1 MRIFFAGTPKNAADS
16 LLALHQAGLDIV
28 GVLTREDAPVGRK
41 HITTASPVAIQAT
54 ELGIE
59 IIKSNQFDESTIAR
73 ISEFK
78 ADLGVV
84 IAFGAFVNA
93 SGLELF
99 PKGWVNVHYSLLPKY
114 RGAAPVQHAILNRE
128 EFTGVSIFQLDEGMD
143 SGPLLCS
150 VPTRIEPGENS
161 ARLLDR
167 LTDLGISALLETIP
181 AISAGIAKYERQT
194 KEGISLAPKISR
206 RDARMNWSN
215 SASALEAF
223 SNAMNPEPM
232 AWTALGEDVLRII
245 SAREYRGS
253 FSEISERQVKRVD
266 ESIVVGCRDSM
277 LELLTVQPAGKNVM
291 PARDWY
297 NGQKDKGTLAFSE

>member
-16 LLALHQAGLDIV
+16 LLSLHQAGLDIV
-28 GVLTREDAPVGRK
+28 GVLTRKDAPVGRK
-41 HITTASPVAIQAT
+41 QIMTASPVAVQAT
-54 ELGIE
+54 ELGIQ
-59 IIKSNQFDESTIAR
+59 IIKSNHFDESTIAR
-73 ISEFK
+73 ISEFR

-93 SGLELF
+93 SGLNLF
-99 PKGWVNVHYSLLPKY
+99 PKGWINVHYSLLPKY

-143 SGPLLCS
+143 TGPLLCS

-161 ARLLDR
+161 GRLLDR

-181 AISAGIAKYERQT
+181 AISAGIAKFERQPM
-194 KEGISLAPKISR
+194 EGISLAPKISR
-206 RDARMNWSN
+206 KDARINWAT
-215 SASALEAF
+215 SAKALEAF
-223 SNAMNPEPM
+223 INAMNPEPM
-232 AWTALGEDVLRII
+232 AWAASGEEVLRIF
-245 SAREYRGS
+245 SAREHRAS
-253 FSEISERQVKRVD
+253 SIEISERQVQMVD
-266 ESIVVGCRDSM
+266 QSIVVGCRDSI

-297 NGQKDKGTLAFSE
+297 NGQKDKGAFVFSE

>member
-16 LLALHQAGLDIV
+16 LFSLHQAGLEIV

-41 HITTASPVAIQAT
+41 HIMTASPVAIQAT
-54 ELGIE
+54 ELGIQ
-59 IIKSNQFDESTIAR
+59 IIKSNHFDESTVAR

-78 ADLGVV
+78 ADLGIV
-84 IAFGAFVNA
+84 IAYGAFVNA

-99 PKGWVNVHYSLLPKY
+99 PKGWINVHYSLLPKY

-128 EFTGVSIFQLDEGMD
+128 EFTGVSIFQLNEGMD

-181 AISAGIAKYERQT
+181 AISAGIAKFEQQP
-194 KEGISLAPKISR
+194 KDGISLAPKISR
-206 RDARMNWSN
+206 MDAKVNWAN
-215 SASALEAF
+215 SAVDLEAF
-223 SNAMNPEPM
+223 ANAMNPEPM
-232 AWTALGEDVLRII
+232 AWAARGEDIVRII
-245 SAREYRGS
+245 AAREYRGS
-253 FSEISERQVKRVD
+253 LAEISEREVKMVD
-266 ESIVVGCRDSM
+266 QSVVVGCRNSI